1 MRPKGKTSIKIVT
14 SCEKKNH
21 KSHTFDINSIYK
33 MSVVEMKKLWWMC
46 GKNRKDKIRKCNIR
60 EMVNVEPI
68 ENELRDNRLRW
79 FDIYVVGQL
88 MW

>member
-1 MRPKGKTSIKIVT
+1 M
-14 SCEKKNH
+14 
-21 KSHTFDINSIYK
+21 Y
-33 MSVVEMKKLWWMC
+33 
-46 GKNRKDKIRKCNIR
+46 GKNRKDKIRKCNICD
-60 EMVNVEPI
+60 MVNVEPI